1 MTATEV
7 WPGAVSQGEFLTSTG
22 IKGGAADRSDPRD
35 EWLALALEDPIGF
48 ARYIAGQ
55 NLAEQEL
62 WAVRL
67 SERAEAR
74 GLLGE
79 FLQALRES
87 GDPTAVWVANDF
99 SAYAERT
106 RQSQEQAEDLLSR
119 AR

>member
-1 MTATEV
+1 MTDSKV
-7 WPGAVSQGEFLTSTG
+7 WPGAVSQGEFLTSAG

-35 EWLALALEDPIGF
+35 EWLALAVEDPSGF

-62 WAVRL
+62 WAARL

-79 FLQALRES
+79 FIQALRES

-99 SAYAERT
+99 SAFAERT
-106 RQSQEQAEDLLSR
+106 RQSQNQAEDSLSR
-119 AR
+119 